1 MEAYAEDERSVAA
14 LLTNMNNWII
24 HPIHPPEP
32 QHPAL
37 VADPLE
43 EDEQSVEIPQVPA
56 QNITTNLVR
65 DVAWECK
72 DSDKEARLAMQKRL
86 PTTSGASRSQKSVVW
101 PAVATT

>member
-1 MEAYAEDERSVAA
+1 M
-14 LLTNMNNWII
+14 LTNMGNGIVHQI
-24 HPIHPPEP
+24 PSPEP
-32 QHPAL
+32 QNPAL

-72 DSDKEARLAMQKRL
+72 DSDKEARLAMQERL
-86 PTTSGASRSQKSVVW
+86 PTTSGAFRSQKSVVW